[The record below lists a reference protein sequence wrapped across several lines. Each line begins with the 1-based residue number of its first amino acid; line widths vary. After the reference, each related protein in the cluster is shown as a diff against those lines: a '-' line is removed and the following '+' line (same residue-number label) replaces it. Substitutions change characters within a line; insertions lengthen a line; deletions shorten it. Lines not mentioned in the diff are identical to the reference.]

1 VTNRTRTTQARSHWW
16 TLGIWPVVVLLLD
29 QPGRINADTKYDLLT
44 APGRLMSAALSTWN
58 ESLHGGWVLQQHAG
72 YLWPSGPFFWLTAAF
87 PDWVQQ
93 RLWIALIIATA
104 GLGARWAGALLGLGS
119 ASAVVAGL
127 VYQLSPYT
135 VPYLSRTSAMLLPWA
150 VAGWILGSAILATR
164 GPWPRP
170 IAVIGLLIATAGGVN
185 STAIVMIT
193 PLPLLWFYWSYRR
206 GERSGPQ
213 AFGLAIATGVFS
225 LLTSAWW
232 VTSAVIGSRYGPD
245 LLGFSETLRDVSSTS
260 TAVEVVRGGGYWLT
274 YVVEAS
280 GTATSANGRFLT
292 EYPVVVV
299 TTFAVAFAGLVGAFW
314 HRWEH
319 RGFAALCVLVGVTL
333 GVGVHPIDDAS
344 PLGRALLR
352 VVPEVVLTAL
362 RSSSRAVPLLLLISA
377 IGVGRLVGGLR
388 LRPIVAVTIPLVG
401 MCAAPWFSVG
411 SVVDPSLER
420 PEHPPQDW
428 DELLVA
434 AEEFDRLLVIPGSE
448 FSTFSWGHTQDP
460 PWTSHVNVV
469 TRELLPLGSP
479 DRMDLLL
486 ALDDSIQDG
495 VFDPTGLPT
504 IAHLLGVDAIWVA
517 EDVNFS
523 RYRTALV
530 HPDALVGIDGLEPIV
545 VVDGVGAVF
554 RVLESEP
561 TINRQ
566 VDLWGGGQGALS
578 AANSNLISVTDL
590 VWRAG
595 DAPPGSVTVITDGD
609 RNQAR
614 QWRTSQ
620 ATRGATDDQSD
631 VARDGVQ
638 QITDPD
644 PVQTGVRWSPP
655 SYVSVW
661 ASTYGASFEFT
672 PEHRVS
678 QAFDGDLES
687 AWLIEDP
694 EHVPAYLA
702 IEGPVTAIHPVVV
715 AEVGAVREMVA
726 RFRSRSGGQE
736 TTTLVVRDDGS
747 TDRLELPTDTYF
759 LELTITDVA
768 PGTRWA
774 GIREIGNNQ
783 IEEWLVVPA
792 MPSTTTDVVLSR
804 WQVDRPDLSRTD
816 PEPVMRRIIS
826 TPVEREMVLSTVG
839 IGSAGSECRDGV
851 LTIDGVDVPIATD
864 GQVACNGM
872 PVVLSAGEHEV
883 VTRADRLILR
893 DVKRESSPVCCPY
906 KIEHA
911 FAGGWVDRVGD
922 TSLEAMSIIGGGT
935 GAHVPLSALQE
946 EIISEW
952 APDDWYRIALLVSAA
967 SAGFALI
974 IIMMNPGH
982 PAPGARVASDRSG
995 RRSLGKMAF
1004 LSAAVSAALVDP
1016 MYGAIVGI
1024 LAIVIPRF
1032 ERVGLVAV
1040 GMIMAVT
1047 SVEVVLDRPLHG
1059 IAWPNHFELLH
1070 APMFASLVAVC
1081 TWCISD
1087 SLRS

>member
-1 VTNRTRTTQARSHWW
+1 MTNRTRTTQARSHWW

-292 EYPVVVV
+292 EYPLVVV
-299 TTFAVAFAGLVGAFW
+299 TTFVVAFAGLIGAFW

-333 GVGVHPIDDAS
+333 GVGVHPIDNSS
-344 PLGRALLR
+344 PVGRVLLR

-362 RSSSRAVPLLLLISA
+362 RSSSRAVPFLLLISA

-401 MCAAPWFSVG
+401 MCASPWFSVG

-460 PWTSHVNVV
+460 PWTSHVDVL

-530 HPDALVGIDGLEPIV
+530 HPGALVGIDGLEPIV
-545 VVDGVGAVF
+545 VVDGVGAIF

-566 VDLWGGGQGALS
+566 VGLWGGGQGALS

-620 ATRGATDDQSD
+620 ATRGATDDRSD

-655 SYVSVW
+655 SYVSVS
-661 ASTYGASFEFT
+661 ASTYGATFEFT

-678 QAFDGDLES
+678 NAFDGDLAT
-687 AWLIEDP
+687 AWLVEDP
-694 EHVPAYLA
+694 EHTPVSLA
-702 IEGPVTAIHPVVV
+702 IEGPLTSIHPTVV

-726 RFRSRSGGQE
+726 RFRSRSYGQE
-736 TTTLVVRDDGS
+736 TVSLPVRDDGS
-747 TDRLELPTDTYF
+747 TDRLELPADTYF
-759 LELTITDVA
+759 LELTITEFA

-774 GIREIGNNQ
+774 GISEIGDHQ

-792 MPSTTTDVVLSR
+792 MPSTTTDMVLSR
-804 WQVDRPDLSRTD
+804 WHVDRPDLSRTD
-816 PEPVMRRIIS
+816 PEPTMRRIIN
-826 TPVEREMVLSTVG
+826 TPIEREMVLSTVG

-851 LTIDGVDVPIATD
+851 LSIDGVDIPIATD
-864 GQVACNGM
+864 GQGTCDGM
-872 PVVLSAGEHEV
+872 PIVLSSGEHEV
-883 VTRADRLILR
+883 MTQADRLILR
-893 DVKRESSPVCCPY
+893 DTVRVSSPECCSY
-906 KIEHA
+906 RVDHA
-911 FAGGWVDRVGD
+911 FASGWVDRVDG
-922 TSLEAMSIIGGGT
+922 
-935 GAHVPLSALQE
+935 VPLESMSLVGGATGVHLPPSSSQE
-946 EIISEW
+946 GIVSEW
-952 APDDWYRIALLVSAA
+952 APDRWYRIALLVSAA
-967 SAGFALI
+967 SVGFALVVI
-974 IIMMNPGH
+974 VLNPGRR
-982 PAPGARVASDRSG
+982 GREFRGSYDRG
-995 RRSLGKMAF
+995 TRSLPVMA
-1004 LSAAVSAALVDP
+1004 LVSAATSAVLVGP
-1016 MYGAIVGI
+1016 IYGAVVAI
-1024 LAIVIPRF
+1024 LAMAIPRL
-1032 ERVGLVAV
+1032 ERVGLIAI
-1040 GMIMAVT
+1040 GLIIAVT
-1047 SVEVVLDRPLHG
+1047 CGEVVLDRPSHG
-1059 IAWPNHFELLH
+1059 IAWPSHFEVLH
-1070 APMFASLVAVC
+1070 APMFAALVAVT
-1081 TWCISD
+1081 TWCVFD
-1087 SLRS
+1087 SSRR